1 VAELGNPTA
10 GILLSPW
17 RMSTVKIRAGSL
29 FRTPPS
35 RIGPAGAGFGLEA
48 FGERPYPS
56 VRGFKVEN
64 SFSTSFAQ
72 IESLLHRLYTGI
84 PCFAL
89 AGGGLPGAK
98 SRRQILEQGQSRAD
112 EGSKKEGLKLIKRT
126 PIKTAAEVCP
136 LCEGT
141 GWRSLPATSSAPRD
155 RRVTRCDCQ
164 LRARNQTL
172 LAAARIPRRYE
183 HCELASYTTDF
194 PGAHPSLAFA
204 HLSASKFAQEYDPGD
219 GTGLLIIGKIGT
231 GKTHLAVGITKE
243 LILNKGISCMF
254 YDYRELL
261 KEIQNSYNATVQTT
275 ELDVLRPIF
284 ETDVLVLDELGA
296 VKPTEWVWDTV
307 SLILNTRYND
317 NRTTIITTNFEDQP
331 AAGAGGSISPA
342 RAASRSETLGD
353 RIGERMR
360 SRLHE
365 MCRVI
370 KMEGEDFRQKFRS
383 ASFR

>member
-1 VAELGNPTA
+1 L
-10 GILLSPW
+10 
-17 RMSTVKIRAGSL
+17 
-29 FRTPPS
+29 
-35 RIGPAGAGFGLEA
+35 
-48 FGERPYPS
+48 
-56 VRGFKVEN
+56 N
-64 SFSTSFAQ
+64 S
-72 IESLLHRLYTGI
+72 
-84 PCFAL
+84 
-89 AGGGLPGAK
+89 
-98 SRRQILEQGQSRAD
+98 
-112 EGSKKEGLKLIKRT
+112 
-126 PIKTAAEVCP
+126 IKTAVEICP

-141 GWRSLPATSSAPRD
+141 GWKTIRAKAGEERE

-164 LRARNQTL
+164 LRARSQSL
-172 LAAARIPRRYE
+172 LVAARIPRRYE
-183 HCELASYTTDF
+183 HCELASYTSDF
-194 PGAHPSLAFA
+194 PGAHPSLALAHLTATRFA
-204 HLSASKFAQEYDPGD
+204 HEYDPRD

-243 LILNKGISCMF
+243 LILNKGVSCLF

-261 KEIQNSYNATVQTT
+261 KEIQNSYNSTVQTT

-284 ETDVLVLDELGA
+284 ETEVLILDELGA

-331 AAGAGGSISPA
+331 AAGVNGTGSA
-342 RAASRSETLGD
+342 VRAATRAETLGD